1 MTGRTIQPS
10 PGESQVE
17 DTEVR
22 MHERLAVALAR
33 DIVAGRLPE
42 GAVFPTGDELTREH
56 GVSRTVARE
65 TLQALATA
73 GLVRV
78 AHGKRTIVN
87 GLADWRFLDLL
98 LQRAMQSERLPERLM
113 RDLYEARL
121 CIEMEI
127 ARLCATRASDATIET
142 LRVLVAST
150 ADRLDRATQ
159 DGSVLADF
167 VDFDR
172 AFHGTIGEGSGNVVL
187 ARVARDA
194 HRGLLT
200 TWHLTAFDPDRLAT
214 IVDQHR
220 AIAQEIARRS
230 PAAAAEAM
238 RRHVEWSLEDTLREL
253 AASTPV
259 ATTGPAR

>member
-1 MTGRTIQPS
+1 MLVSRIGSAR
-10 PGESQVE
+10 ENHVE
-17 DTEVR
+17 ETEVR
-22 MHERLAVALAR
+22 MHERLAVSLAR
-33 DIVAGRLPE
+33 DIVSGRLPE
-42 GAVFPTGDELTREH
+42 GTVFPTADELTREH
-56 GVSRTVARE
+56 AVSRTVARE

-121 CIEMEI
+121 CIEMET
-127 ARLCATRASDATIET
+127 ARLCAARASDGVIET
-142 LRVLVAST
+142 LRVLVNSAS
-150 ADRLDRATQ
+150 DRVARAGQ
-159 DGSVLADF
+159 DTSALADF

-172 AFHGTIGEGSGNVVL
+172 AFHGAIGDGSGNVVL

-200 TWHLTAFDPDRLAT
+200 TWHLTALEPTRLAT
-214 IVDQHR
+214 IIEQHR
-220 AIAQEIARRS
+220 AIAQEIARHN
-230 PAAAAEAM
+230 PDGAAHAM

-253 AASTPV
+253 AQA
-259 ATTGPAR
+259 GPAAQISLTH